1 MRRPGNR
8 RYWRA
13 FSIVLAEIY
22 GGGIIRAGKKS
33 RMEMELLISKLFA
46 KCNNLKN
53 NCR

>member
-1 MRRPGNR
+1 MRRAGNR

-22 GGGIIRAGKKS
+22 EGCIIRAGKKS
-33 RMEMELLISKLFA
+33 HVEMELLIGKLFA